1 MEHNKKPVD
10 LVIGKCYMAKEN
22 KEGAKDEYVGKF
34 VGTRGGGRTDV
45 GMAND
50 FMIDDYYVVRV
61 HRNSFDDY
69 IYTETECKGSNTSK
83 SRKNR
88 KQRKARKT
96 RKQRKPLSAHSVA
109 RKN

>member
-1 MEHNKKPVD
+1 MTV

-34 VGTRGGGRTDV
+34 VGTRGGGSTDV

-61 HRNSFDDY
+61 HRTSYDDY
-69 IYTETECKGSNTSK
+69 IYTETECKATEAVK
-83 SRKNR
+83 ARKNR
-88 KQRKARKT
+88 KRKTRKTRKQSKT
-96 RKQRKPLSAHSVA
+96 RKQRK
-109 RKN
+109 N

>member
-1 MEHNKKPVD
+1 MTD

-22 KEGAKDEYVGKF
+22 KKDAKDEYVGKF
-34 VGTRGGGRTDV
+34 VGSRGGDSTDV

-61 HRNSFDDY
+61 HRKSHDDY
-69 IYTETECKGSNTSK
+69 IYTETECKDSKAVK

-88 KQRKARKT
+88 KNRKNRT
-96 RKQRKPLSAHSVA
+96 RKQRKT
-109 RKN
+109 RKTL

>member
-1 MEHNKKPVD
+1 
-10 LVIGKCYMAKEN
+10 MAREN
-22 KEGAKDEYVGKF
+22 KEDAKDAKDEYVGKF
-34 VGTRGGGRTDV
+34 VGSRGGGRTDV

-69 IYTETECKGSNTSK
+69 IYTETECKDSKSVK

-88 KQRKARKT
+88 KRKTRKT
-96 RKQRKPLSAHSVA
+96 RKQRKTRKSRKALSGHPVA
-109 RKN
+109 